1 MDKPGGFFEALAV
14 DAINEVVLS
23 WRGPRPT
30 KLLDLVHGETTSCFP
45 QRVEMATT
53 SKRNVGVSRH
63 NSSKTSVVA
72 VSRAAV

>member
-30 KLLDLVHGETTSCFP
+30 KLIDLVHGETTSCFP

-53 SKRNVGVSRH
+53 SNV
-63 NSSKTSVVA
+63 TSA
-72 VSRAAV
+72 CRGTTPREHQ

>member
-1 MDKPGGFFEALAV
+1 MDKPRGVFEALAV

-53 SKRNVGVSRH
+53 SNVMSACRGTTPREH
-63 NSSKTSVVA
+63 Q
-72 VSRAAV
+72 

>member
-23 WRGPRPT
+23 WRVPRPT

-45 QRVEMATT
+45 QL
-53 SKRNVGVSRH
+53 
-63 NSSKTSVVA
+63 
-72 VSRAAV
+72 